1 VVSRDLHRLMEF
13 VSANVTDLIW
23 VKDMEDRFLFVN
35 KAMCDK
41 LLMCSHPDEV
51 VGKRYMVLSDR
62 ERKACYEFLFEEISV
77 NSDAIVKERKA
88 PIRFIE
94 EGVVKDKPIVIDIHK
109 FPWFNDD
116 GEMAGIVG
124 YGRDITQEKETE
136 RALRESEEKYKKITE
151 YSLTGVFIHQDKRF
165 VLVNDRFANIHGY
178 LPEELLGMDYLSLI
192 HPDEREEAVQRVS
205 KRLKKEAVIERYEV
219 QRLRKDGTTVWCEM
233 MATVINYK
241 GRPAIMGNIIEIT
254 ERKMAEESLRL
265 TNEELLEESNQR
277 KILSKRLID
286 LLEKD
291 RHEIAMELHDHIGQ
305 ILTSL
310 KINIEVIESL
320 FKPTDAEPGFHIKAA
335 KKKVISAIK
344 DIKDISH
351 GLTPGVLNA
360 LGLVSSL
367 EDLFSEIQ
375 ESTGIQIEFFYRNVL
390 KRFGPEKELAIYRI
404 AQEALNNIVKH
415 ARAKNVFVSLVK
427 KGKRLSLSVE
437 DDGIGFDRDEA
448 LKISKRKASLGLVIM
463 RERAIQLDGTFAI
476 ESQIDKG
483 SHVLAEIPM

>member
-1 VVSRDLHRLMEF
+1 VIYRDLYRLMKF

-23 VKDMEDRFLFVN
+23 VKDMDDRFLFVN

-41 LLMCSHPDEV
+41 LLRCNHPDDV
-51 VGKRYMVLSDR
+51 VGKRYMFLSDQ
-62 ERKACYEFLFEEISV
+62 ERKDCYEYFFEEISV

-88 PIRFIE
+88 PIRFVE
-94 EGVVKDKPIVIDIHK
+94 EGFVGDKHIVIDVRK
-109 FPWFNDD
+109 FPWLNEN
-116 GEMAGIVG
+116 GEMAGVVG
-124 YGRDITQEKETE
+124 CGRDITQEKETE

-151 YSLTGVFIHQDKRF
+151 NSLTGVFIHQDKKF

-178 LPEELLGMDYLSLI
+178 LPEELQGMDHLSLI
-192 HPDEREEAVQRVS
+192 HPDEREAAAQRVS
-205 KRLKKEAVIERYEV
+205 KRLKKESVIERYEV
-219 QRLRKDGTTVWCEM
+219 QRLKKDGTTVWCEM
-233 MATVINYK
+233 MATVIDYR
-241 GRPAIMGNIIEIT
+241 GRPAIMGNVIEIT
-254 ERKMAEESLRL
+254 ERKKAEEALKL

-320 FKPTDAEPGFHIKAA
+320 PKSTVAEPGSHIKAA
-335 KKKVISAIK
+335 KKQVISAIN
-344 DIKDISH
+344 DIRDISH
-351 GLTPGVLNA
+351 GLMPSLLVS
-360 LGLVSSL
+360 LGLVPSL
-367 EDLFSEIQ
+367 DGLFSEIQ
-375 ESTGIQIEFFYRNVL
+375 ENTGIQIKFFYRNVL

-427 KGKRLSLSVE
+427 KGKVLSLSVE
-437 DDGIGFDRDEA
+437 DDGIGFKRGEA
-448 LKISKRKASLGLVIM
+448 LKISKRKESLGLVIM
-463 RERAIQLDGTFAI
+463 RERAIQLNGTFAI